1 MAFTVD
7 FLLQRFEEQGLFN
20 IILPLLLVF
29 AIVYGILGKIQLFNN
44 DKINAIIAFVMGMYV
59 TVFSEFAFFLTN
71 ITAGG
76 MVILVGLLFFMMIV
90 GFGSSLSGGSP
101 TSILSDHKDAMTIV
115 LMLFGGIIF
124 VNSGGLLIVGG
135 YSVRIGLIDVFQLTG
150 LYVAFVVV
158 KSLLGL
164 GNGSYNSVKKL
175 EDRYTQIVRQIDAL
189 GGGTDAD
196 TVAEIKRLNDEKTK
210 IENKLGKKGVSPDQI
225 KRMQDGDPIFRRRYG
240 RYGRYGHH
248 YDDY

>member
-7 FLLQRFEEQGLFN
+7 FLIQRLEEQGLFN

-59 TVFSEFAFFLTN
+59 TVFSEFALFLTN

-76 MVILVGLLFFMMIV
+76 MTVLVGLLFFLMIV

-101 TSILSDHKDAMTIV
+101 TSVLSDHKDAMTIV
-115 LMLFGGIIF
+115 LMLLGGIIF
-124 VNSGGLLIVGG
+124 VNSGGLLILGG
-135 YSVRIGLIDVFQLTG
+135 YAVRIGLADVFQLTG

-158 KSLLGL
+158 KSLLGV
-164 GNGSYNSVKKL
+164 GNSSYNTIKKL
-175 EDRYTQIVRQIDAL
+175 EDRYRQIVRQIDAL
-189 GGGTDAD
+189 GTDGD
-196 TVAEIKRLNDEKTK
+196 SHEIERLNAEKKK
-210 IENKLGKKGVSPDQI
+210 IIDKMTKKGVDPNQI
-225 KRMQDGDPIFRRRYG
+225 TRMEGGDSIFRRRYG
-240 RYGRYGHH
+240 RYGRYG